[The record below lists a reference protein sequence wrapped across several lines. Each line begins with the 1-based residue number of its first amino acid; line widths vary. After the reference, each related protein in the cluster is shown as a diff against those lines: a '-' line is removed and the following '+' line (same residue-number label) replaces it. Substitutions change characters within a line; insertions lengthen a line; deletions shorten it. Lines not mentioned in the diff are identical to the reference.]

1 MSDISNRVSYLKGLA
16 EGMNLSDKSDE
27 GKLISRL
34 IDVLADAADEIEA
47 LWSKNDE
54 LEMIIEE
61 LDNELGLAETDIE
74 CIFDEL
80 DDMEEYEE
88 YGDSDEDDYDDD
100 FLDEF
105 YDDEDD
111 LFEIMCPECGE
122 DVVVDFEMLDEEG
135 NIVCP
140 NCHKEIELE
149 FDMDE
154 DEE

>member
-1 MSDISNRVSYLKGLA
+1 MSEISNQVSYLKGLS
-16 EGMNLSDKSDE
+16 EGMNLSDKSEE
-27 GKLISRL
+27 GKLITKL
-34 IDVLADAADEIEA
+34 IDVLAEAADEIEA
-47 LWSKNDE
+47 LWAKNNE

-61 LDNELGLAETDIE
+61 LDNELGMAENDIE

-80 DDMEEYEE
+80 DVYDSYDEYDD
-88 YGDSDEDDYDDD
+88 GDDFDDD
-100 FLDEF
+100 FLDDL

-122 DVVVDFEMLDEEG
+122 DVVVDFEMLDDDG

-140 NCHKEIELE
+140 NCNKEIELE

-154 DEE
+154 NEE